1 MYTEQSRGQGK
12 TILSWCRKGLHKQKT
27 PHEKEPMKANKKS
40 IYDVPGAEVVHMKLK
55 RILQAEPAD
64 NSLTVSL

>member
-1 MYTEQSRGQGK
+1 
-12 TILSWCRKGLHKQKT
+12 
-27 PHEKEPMKANKKS
+27 MKANKKS
-40 IYDVPGAEVVHMKLK
+40 IHDVPGAEVVHMKLK